1 MDNNHI
7 PPEGGA
13 SPQPSPQPPLSAA
26 PRPVPMAPPPL
37 PVTPVA
43 TPAPRSKGRGWM
55 IVALLL
61 LLMLVGSLMFNFI
74 SAFGGLEMD
83 GLSLGQ
89 PRLKAGPNL
98 VEVLVREG
106 ESNDKLAVL
115 HVEGLIASAMG
126 GDLDLPRLIEA
137 QLKLAEEDKRVKGV
151 VLVIDSPGGEVLAS
165 DRIYQLIRD
174 FQNKTQKPV
183 VASMSSL
190 AASGGYYVAAPC
202 RWIVAHDLTITGSI
216 GVIMQGYNYR
226 GLMNKIGLRPEVY
239 KSGKFKDMLS
249 GAKDLENMNP
259 EERKLLEEER
269 RMVQKLIDEAFET
282 FKSRVKEGRA
292 YASKM
297 NRAPN
302 LRPNWEEYADGR
314 ILSGR
319 QALEHGFVDQLGTFD
334 DAVKYTARLAG
345 VTDPKLVTYGVPFD
359 FTRILRLLG
368 RSETTEIKVDLGVKV
383 PQLKSGCLYYLSP
396 HLF

>member
-1 MDNNHI
+1 
-7 PPEGGA
+7 
-13 SPQPSPQPPLSAA
+13 
-26 PRPVPMAPPPL
+26 
-37 PVTPVA
+37 
-43 TPAPRSKGRGWM
+43 M

-61 LLMLVGSLMFNFI
+61 LVLLAGSLLFNFI
-74 SAFGGLEMD
+74 SAFGNLEMD
-83 GLSLGQ
+83 GLSLSQ
-89 PRLKAGPNL
+89 PRLKVGPNL

-106 ESNDKLAVL
+106 ESSDKLAVIR
-115 HVEGLIASAMG
+115 VEGLIASAMG
-126 GDLDLPRLIEA
+126 GELDLPRLIEA

-183 VASMSSL
+183 VASMSAL

-249 GAKDLENMNP
+249 GSKDLENTTP
-259 EERKLLEEER
+259 EERELLRQER
-269 RMVQKLIDEAFET
+269 AMVQKLIDEAFDT
-282 FKSRVKEGRA
+282 FKTRVREGRA
-292 YASKM
+292 YAAKM

-302 LRPNWEEYADGR
+302 LRSNWEEYADGR
-314 ILSGR
+314 ILSGK
-319 QALEHGFVDQLGTFD
+319 QAVEHGFVDQLGTFE

-345 VTDPKLVTYGVPFD
+345 VNDPKLVTYGVPFD
-359 FTRILRLLG
+359 ITRILRLLG
-368 RSETTEIKVDLGVKV
+368 KSEPAEIKVDLGIKV

-396 HLF
+396 FLF

>member
-1 MDNNHI
+1 M
-7 PPEGGA
+7 
-13 SPQPSPQPPLSAA
+13 
-26 PRPVPMAPPPL
+26 
-37 PVTPVA
+37 VA
-43 TPAPRSKGRGWM
+43 
-55 IVALLL
+55 ALLL
-61 LLMLVGSLMFNFI
+61 LVLLLGSMMFNFI
-74 SAFGGLEMD
+74 SAFGNMQVD

-106 ESNDKLAVL
+106 KSNDKLAIL

-126 GDLDLPRLIEA
+126 GDLDLPTMIEA
-137 QLKLAEEDKRVKGV
+137 QLKLAAEDKQVKGV

-183 VASMSSL
+183 VASMGSL

-202 RWIVAHDLTITGSI
+202 RWIFAHDLTITGSI

-249 GAKDLENMNP
+249 GSKDLDNMTP
-259 EERKLLEEER
+259 EERELHQQER
-269 RMVQKLIDEAFET
+269 AMVQKLIDEAYDT
-282 FKSRVKEGRA
+282 FKSRVRDGRRWA
-292 YASKM
+292 ANV

-319 QALEHGFVDQLGTFD
+319 QAVEIGLVDQLGTLE
-334 DAVKYTARLAG
+334 DAAKYTARLVGASE
-345 VTDPKLVTYGVPFD
+345 PKWVTYGVPFD

-368 RSETTEIKVDLGVKV
+368 KSEPAEIKVDLGLKM
-383 PQLKSGCLYYLSP
+383 PQLKTGCLYYLSP
-396 HLF
+396 LLF

>member
-1 MDNNHI
+1 MTT
-7 PPEGGA
+7 
-13 SPQPSPQPPLSAA
+13 PQK
-26 PRPVPMAPPPL
+26 
-37 PVTPVA
+37 
-43 TPAPRSKGRGWM
+43 SKGRGWM

-61 LLMLVGSLMFNFI
+61 LVMLAGSMLFNFV
-74 SAFGGLEMD
+74 SAFGGLDLD

-106 ESNDKLAVL
+106 ESSDKLAIL
-115 HVEGLIASAMG
+115 RVEGLIASAMG

-183 VASMSSL
+183 VASMSAL

-249 GAKDLENMNP
+249 GSKDLDNLTP
-259 EERKLLEEER
+259 EEREQLKQER
-269 RMVQKLIDEAFET
+269 AMVQKLIDEAFDT
-282 FKSRVKEGRA
+282 FKTRVREGRA
-292 YASKM
+292 YAAKM

-314 ILSGR
+314 ILSGK
-319 QALEHGFVDQLGTFD
+319 QALEHGFVDQLGTLD

-345 VTDPKLVTYGVPFD
+345 VSDPKLVTYGMPFD
-359 FTRILRLLG
+359 ITRILRLLG
-368 RSETTEIKVDLGVKV
+368 KSEPTEIKVDLGIKV

-396 HLF
+396 LLF